1 MIRFACATVIAV
13 TLSGAGSASAQPAPG
28 TEPSGESPA
37 TPESGDPPS
46 TSDTTG
52 GAPAA
57 AEGTETESAPAGGGE
72 TTTGA
77 DKPEDTSDDSQI
89 QEDVQPRVS
98 LLKTS
103 DLEVRIGGL
112 VQVHAAPYVGE
123 DSLIENGD
131 PATRAGFRLRRSRF
145 GIEGRFKAPLR
156 ILLAVDLLE
165 LGEDIGTV
173 SDAKLTYDFAPELSV
188 SLGTSKVPF
197 ARGSLETSRLLPT
210 IERPLSIIEIAPEHR
225 LGVTVEG
232 AMVDGR
238 LLYVAGLMNGT
249 EGFGNGNEYGGFISG
264 GRVQYTIMGEPSGL
278 DVKDGVAVGAS
289 GYYEDAPATNGF
301 AAAGDV
307 LAAFSGVKLTVE
319 ALCDTRKPDDSPDVA
334 PTIADEIT
342 RCGAYGTGQY
352 QIPDM
357 PIEPA
362 VRVELFDDNR
372 DVEDAGDVWLIAG
385 GVNSMLIDPYL
396 RAQLHYIRRVERHG
410 PVRAND
416 ALVLSV
422 MGSF

>member
-1 MIRFACATVIAV
+1 MTRLACAAAIAV
-13 TLSGAGSASAQPAPG
+13 TLSGAGSAAAQPASG

-37 TPESGDPPS
+37 TPESGEPPS
-46 TSDTTG
+46 TSDSTG

-57 AEGTETESAPAGGGE
+57 SDEATDSTPPA
-72 TTTGA
+72 
-77 DKPEDTSDDSQI
+77 EDTDTAETDDSLI
-89 QEDVQPRVS
+89 QEDIQPRVS
-98 LLKTS
+98 LLKTP

-188 SLGTSKVPF
+188 SVGTNKVPF
-197 ARGSLETSRLLPT
+197 ARGSLESSRLLPT
-210 IERPLSIIEIAPEHR
+210 IERPLSIIEIAPDHR
-225 LGVTVEG
+225 LGATVEG

-238 LLYVAGLMNGT
+238 LLYVAGVMNGT

-264 GRVQYTIMGEPSGL
+264 GRVQYTIFGKPKGL
-278 DVKDGVAVGAS
+278 DVEDGVAVGAS

-307 LAAFSGVKLTVE
+307 LAAFSGAKLTLE
-319 ALCDTRKPDDSPDVA
+319 GLCDTRKPDDSPDVA

-352 QIPDM
+352 QLPDM

-385 GVNSMLIDPYL
+385 GVNSMVIDPYL
-396 RAQLHYIRRVERHG
+396 RAQLHYIRRIERHG
-410 PVRAND
+410 PARAND

>member
-1 MIRFACATVIAV
+1 MIRFVCAAAVAV
-13 TLSGAGSASAQPAPG
+13 TLTATGSARAQPASG
-28 TEPSGESPA
+28 NEPSGESPA
-37 TPESGDPPS
+37 TPDSAEPPS
-46 TSDTTG
+46 TSDT
-52 GAPAA
+52 
-57 AEGTETESAPAGGGE
+57 AGG
-72 TTTGA
+72 TPQDATG
-77 DKPEDTSDDSQI
+77 DDTDDSQI
-89 QEDVQPRVS
+89 EEDIQPRVS
-98 LLKTS
+98 LLKTE

-112 VQVHAAPYVGE
+112 VQVHAVPYVGE

-131 PATRAGFRLRRSRF
+131 PATNAGFRLRRSRF
-145 GIEGRFKAPLR
+145 GIEGRFKEPLR

-173 SDAKLTYDFAPELSV
+173 SDAKLTYDFMPELSV

-197 ARGSLETSRLLPT
+197 ARGSLESSRLLPT
-210 IERPLSIIEIAPEHR
+210 IERPLSIIEIAPDHR
-225 LGVTVEG
+225 LGATVEG
-232 AMVDGR
+232 QVVDGR
-238 LLYVAGLMNGT
+238 LLYVAGFMNGT

-264 GRVQYTIMGEPSGL
+264 GRLQYTILGEPDGL
-278 DVKDGVAVGAS
+278 AVTDGVAVGAS

-301 AAAGDV
+301 AAAADI
-307 LAAFSGVKLTVE
+307 LAAFAGFRLTLE
-319 ALCDTRKPDDSPDVA
+319 GLCDTRKPDDSPDVA

-362 VRVELFDDNR
+362 LRVELFDDNR
-372 DVEDAGDVWLIAG
+372 EVEDAGDVWVIAG
-385 GVNSMLIDPYL
+385 GVNSLLVDPYL
-396 RAQLHYIRRVERHG
+396 RAQLHYISRVERHG
-410 PVRAND
+410 PSRSND